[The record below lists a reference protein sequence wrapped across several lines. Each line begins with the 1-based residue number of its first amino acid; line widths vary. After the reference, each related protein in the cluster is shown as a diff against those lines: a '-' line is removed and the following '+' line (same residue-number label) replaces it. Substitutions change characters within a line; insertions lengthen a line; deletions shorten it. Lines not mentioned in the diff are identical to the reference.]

1 MRRKDPSLGCIPSLL
16 PTPRA
21 TDGAKGGPN
30 MRGSS
35 GDPMLPTVAY
45 RSGYSGDWGKYTDA
59 IRRWEALTRPAP
71 TPVQEGRG
79 GRLVLAPAFS
89 EWMMGW
95 APGLATDPEIGLT
108 RTKQLMV
115 IGNGVVPAAG
125 AEAIS
130 QLVPRLLSR

>member
-21 TDGAKGGPN
+21 TD
-30 MRGSS
+30 
-35 GDPMLPTVAY
+35 
-45 RSGYSGDWGKYTDA
+45 DWGRYTDA

-79 GRLVLAPAFS
+79 GKSVLAPAFA
-89 EWMMGW
+89 EWVMGW
-95 APGLATDPEIGLT
+95 DPGTATDPALGLS
-108 RTKQLMV
+108 RAKQLMV